1 MSAASHSR
9 APPQRR
15 AQHIRGEPPAPPAAG
30 FPCRSFTRFPEREMS

>member
-9 APPQRR
+9 APPWRR
-15 AQHIRGEPPAPPAAG
+15 AQHVRGAAASPAAG